1 MPMPAMFTSNVFIVP
16 NGTLIAEIIAFVV
29 VLWVVA
35 KYVLPR
41 LNQAL
46 AERQQMIA
54 SELQA
59 ADQAKA
65 DAAAADEA
73 RRTELEAARLRARE
87 IVEQAQRTAD
97 RLAEEARTRGQTEY
111 DRLVSSAESEVALA
125 RQRAVEEAARKLGDL
140 VVEVVERI
148 IGREMD
154 AAAHRDLIDE
164 AVAALGQGG
173 GSAQPAGTAGQGAGG
188 PRAPEE
194 PGVGRPGRPL
204 SQ

>member
-1 MPMPAMFTSNVFIVP
+1 MFTSNVFIIP
-16 NGTLIAEIIAFVV
+16 NGTLFAEIVAFLV
-29 VLWVVA
+29 VLWVVG

-41 LNQAL
+41 LNKVL
-46 AERQQMIA
+46 AERQDAIA
-54 SELQA
+54 SELAA

-164 AVAALGQGG
+164 AVAALG
-173 GSAQPAGTAGQGAGG
+173 SDTPMAK
-188 PRAPEE
+188 
-194 PGVGRPGRPL
+194 
-204 SQ
+204 

>member
-1 MPMPAMFTSNVFIVP
+1 MLTSNVFIVP

-46 AERQQMIA
+46 AERQQTIA
-54 SELQA
+54 AELAA
-59 ADQAKA
+59 ADEAKA
-65 DAAAADEA
+65 DAAAAEEA
-73 RRTELEAARLRARE
+73 RRAELEAARLRARE

-97 RLAEEARTRGQTEY
+97 RVAEEARTRGQTEY

-125 RQRAVEEAARKLGDL
+125 RQRAVEEAAQKVGDL

-154 AAAHRDLIDE
+154 AATHRDLIDE

-173 GSAQPAGTAGQGAGG
+173 GEAELASTAGHAAGG
-188 PRAPEE
+188 PRDPEE
-194 PGVGRPGRPL
+194 PGSGSPGGPPA
-204 SQ
+204 Q